1 MCVCIDMLGA
11 CVGKR
16 QTKERGGGGGEG
28 GGGSGGGDREKQL
41 CVMEV
46 RTRHVQ
52 CKMQCTQRAVLA
64 RVGGLS
70 NIMARSVEKESPR

>member
-1 MCVCIDMLGA
+1 MCWKETD
-11 CVGKR
+11 KR
-16 QTKERGGGGGEG
+16 ERGGGGGS
-28 GGGSGGGDREKQL
+28 GGSGGGDREKQL

>member
-1 MCVCIDMLGA
+1 MCVCVDMLGA

-16 QTKERGGGGGEG
+16 QTKERGEGEG

>member
-1 MCVCIDMLGA
+1 MLGA

-16 QTKERGGGGGEG
+16 QTKERGEGEG
-28 GGGSGGGDREKQL
+28 GVGEGGGDREKQL

>member
-1 MCVCIDMLGA
+1 MCW
-11 CVGKR
+11 
-16 QTKERGGGGGEG
+16 KETHRRDRGGEG
-28 GGGSGGGDREKQL
+28 GEGGGDREKQL
-41 CVMEV
+41 EV

-70 NIMARSVEKESPR
+70 NIMAEV

>member
-1 MCVCIDMLGA
+1 MCVCVLTCWVHVLERDRQ
-11 CVGKR
+11 KR
-16 QTKERGGGGGEG
+16 EGRGRG